1 MEKSSMESSAAAA
14 KGAVSTPRRRLAAA
28 LGLGATVLIAGCAAA
43 YPVNPYTPPPTY
55 YRAWDAVAAAMREQG
70 VGVSFENR
78 DAGTMQGSRGG
89 INVTATVRIQDD
101 GRARVQFDT
110 SGDIASDP
118 TLIDRLTRSYNA
130 NMGR

>member
-1 MEKSSMESSAAAA
+1 MGSHAAAPA
-14 KGAVSTPRRRLAAA
+14 DAAPALRRRLAAA
-28 LGLGATVLIAGCAAA
+28 LGLGAVAFLAGCVA
-43 YPVNPYTPPPTY
+43 YPVNPYTPPPAY
-55 YRAWDAVAAAMREQG
+55 YRAWDAVTAAMRDQG

-89 INVTATVRIQDD
+89 INVTATVRMQED
-101 GRARVQFDT
+101 GGARVQFNT

-130 NMGR
+130 YMGR